1 MRYHLYNKKNKT
13 VRTVGD
19 DVEKYTA
26 GWNIKQDN
34 CFWKIVWQFLKR
46 LNIEMQYDPKIV
58 L

>member
-1 MRYHLYNKKNKT
+1 MRYHLYNNKT

-26 GWNIKQDN
+26 GSNIKQDN
-34 CFWKIVWQFLKR
+34 CFWKTVWQFLKR